1 MDFSSNSDKFL
12 EYFFDYLS
20 RSGVSDSSF
29 KYYRSDISHFSG
41 WMILKVRTWG
51 IFADS
56 ILEVVPFI
64 KTGLIAEYRDFLTKN
79 DISPKT
85 INRRLSSLRHLS
97 RFLILSQ
104 ISDSDFMEGISNVS
118 LSISKKSFLIHP
130 LLPQFQKELE
140 NQKVS
145 KNTIKGYL
153 SDIRHFLTWI
163 ETKQHSNISNS

>member
-1 MDFSSNSDKFL
+1 MDTLTNSDKFL
-12 EYFFDYLS
+12 EYFFNYLAK
-20 RSGVSDSSF
+20 SGVSDSSF

-41 WMILKVRTWG
+41 WMILKIRTWG

-56 ILEVVPFI
+56 LLEITPFI
-64 KTGLIAEYRDFLTKN
+64 KGSLVAEYRDYLIKN
-79 DISPKT
+79 AVSPKT

-104 ISDSDFMEGISNVS
+104 ISDSDFMDGISNVS
-118 LSISKKSFLIHP
+118 LSFSQKSFLIHP

-140 NQKVS
+140 SQKVS

-153 SDIRHFLTWI
+153 SDIRHFLNWI
-163 ETKQHSNISNS
+163 EVNQQSNISNS

>member
-1 MDFSSNSDKFL
+1 MNLSLNSDKFL

-20 RSGVSDSSF
+20 KSGVSSNSF

-51 IFADS
+51 IFAES
-56 ILEVVPFI
+56 ILEVIPFI
-64 KTGLIAEYRDFLTKN
+64 KASLAGEYRDFLIKN
-79 DISPKT
+79 NVSPKT
-85 INRRLSSLRHLS
+85 VNRRLTSLRHLS

-104 ISDSDFMEGISNVS
+104 ISAFDFMEGISNVS
-118 LSISKKSFLIHP
+118 LSHTQKGFSIHP

-145 KNTIKGYL
+145 KNTIKNYL
-153 SDIRHFLTWI
+153 SDIRHFLNWI
-163 ETKQHSNISNS
+163 EANKESSVSSP